1 MSELFIILLISWLA
15 GLMALAGGA
24 IAKFEG
30 SAETE
35 LKQELTHGVVA
46 FGGGILIAAVAFTLA
61 PKGIEYLSTGV
72 LVLAFVSGGVLFC
85 ILDYVISKK
94 VGSRANL
101 MAMMMDFVP
110 ESIALGALFVESKTT
125 GFLLAIFIALQN
137 LPEGF
142 NSYRESIEGDI
153 TSKSI
158 LSVLLIISFFGPFAA
173 LAGYLFLS
181 DSPVI
186 TAFITS
192 FASGGILYLIFQDIA
207 PQSKM
212 RRHWLPALGA
222 VLGFTLGMIGKQLLG

>member
-1 MSELFIILLISWLA
+1 MNELVVILLISWLA
-15 GLMALAGGA
+15 GLMALAGGM
-24 IAKFEG
+24 IARFEG

-35 LKQELTHGVVA
+35 LKSELTHGIVA

-61 PKGIEYLSTGV
+61 PKGIEYLSTGG
-72 LVLAFVSGGVLFC
+72 LVAAFVSGGSFFC
-85 ILDYVISKK
+85 FLDYIISKQ

-101 MAMMMDFVP
+101 MAMLMDFVP
-110 ESIALGALFVESKTT
+110 ESVALGALFVESKST

-142 NSYRESIEGDI
+142 NSYRESIEGE
-153 TSKSI
+153 TSSKSI
-158 LSVLLIISFFGPFAA
+158 LTVLFTASFFGPIAA

-181 DSPVI
+181 DRPVI
-186 TAFITS
+186 TAAITS

-212 RRHWLPALGA
+212 NRRWLPALGA
-222 VLGFTLGMIGKQLLG
+222 VLGFTLGMVGKQLLG

>member
-1 MSELFIILLISWLA
+1 MIELIIILFIAWLA
-15 GLMALAGGA
+15 GLMALVGGV

-35 LKQELTHGVVA
+35 LKQELTHGVLA

-61 PKGIEYLSTGV
+61 PKGIEYLSTGG
-72 LVLAFVSGGVLFC
+72 LVLAFVFGGSLFC
-85 ILDYVISKK
+85 FLDYIISKQ
-94 VGSRANL
+94 VGPRANL

-110 ESIALGALFVESKTT
+110 ESVALGALFVESKST

-137 LPEGF
+137 LPEGY
-142 NSYRESIEGDI
+142 NSYRETVEAEGA
-153 TSKSI
+153 SSSI
-158 LSVLLIISFFGPFAA
+158 LTILLLTSFFGPVAA

-181 DSPVI
+181 DSPVL
-186 TAFITS
+186 TAAITS

-212 RRHWLPALGA
+212 NRHWLPALGA
-222 VLGFTLGMIGKQLLG
+222 VFGFILGMVGKQLLG

>member
-1 MSELFIILLISWLA
+1 MPELITILLISWVA
-15 GLMALAGGA
+15 GLMALVGGFV
-24 IAKFEG
+24 AKFERT
-30 SAETE
+30 SESK
-35 LKQELTHGVVA
+35 LKQELTHGIVA

-61 PKGIEYLSTGV
+61 PKGIEYLTTGE
-72 LVLAFVSGGVLFC
+72 LVIAFVAGGSLFC
-85 ILDYVISKK
+85 VIDYIISKR

-101 MAMMMDFVP
+101 MAMLMDFVP
-110 ESIALGALFVESKTT
+110 ESVALGALFVESKST

-142 NSYRESIEGDI
+142 NSYRESIKGESS
-153 TSKSI
+153 SKSI
-158 LSVLLIISFFGPFAA
+158 LTVLFTASFFGPIAA

-186 TAFITS
+186 TAAITS

-212 RRHWLPALGA
+212 NHRWLPALGA

>member
-1 MSELFIILLISWLA
+1 MSELILILLISWLA
-15 GLMALAGGA
+15 GLMALTGGV

-35 LKQELTHGVVA
+35 LKRELTHGIAA

-61 PKGIEYLSTGV
+61 PKGIEYLSTGG
-72 LVLAFVSGGVLFC
+72 LVISFVVGGSLFC
-85 ILDYVISKK
+85 FLDYIISNQ

-110 ESIALGALFVESKTT
+110 ESIAMGALFVESRAT
-125 GFLLAIFIALQN
+125 GLLLAIFIALQN

-142 NSYRESIEGDI
+142 NSFRESVEGES
-153 TSKSI
+153 TAKSI
-158 LSVLLIISFFGPFAA
+158 LFMLFLASFFGPIAA
-173 LAGYLFLS
+173 LVGYLFLA

-186 TAFITS
+186 TASITS

-212 RRHWLPALGA
+212 SRRWLPALGA
-222 VLGFTLGMIGKQLLG
+222 VLGFTLGMVGTQLLG